1 MGLTQKI
8 LLLTT
13 LLVVALLGTTL
24 AITTY
29 QANQLAHE
37 TIDQGLAETR
47 GVWETFQNDRYS
59 KLKTGVRVLAND
71 PYFKAAVETGDAA
84 TVQDTLKERGSQDL
98 KADFFIATGA
108 DGIVIARSDRPG
120 TGEDLS
126 KDPVVM
132 KPLEQGEESETVWR
146 QGDRLFHAVSV
157 PMTTGPDLKGVLIAG
172 YGINEALAGD
182 IRKLTRSEIAY
193 LTHAPGQPPKLSVSS
208 LGPREPA
215 LREALARPELAAGA
229 QSGQTFQLDL
239 AGEDYVAVSVPLTTI
254 SGETVGRVVALRSMA
269 VETASFRQFRNSL
282 LITSL
287 VVMVLA
293 LGAAYFFASR
303 ITGPVRRLVGLVE
316 RARDGKFTGKVAV
329 DTSDEI
335 GVLARTFN
343 GLLSDLREKEQMI
356 GFLREGMTLLRK
368 GSGVTSEDRGTAM
381 TASMTPLPGGPMP
394 ESGTVVNGR
403 YEILESV
410 GKGGMGVVFRAQDR
424 ELDEVVA
431 LKVLRAEALEEDASL
446 VGRFKQEL
454 KLARRITHRNVL
466 RTHDFGEWSGTPY
479 ISMEYLEGVTLKD
492 LVRSKGAL
500 PLGVGLRIAKQA
512 CQGLEAAH
520 IQGVVHRDIKP
531 QNMLILPESGDLKIM
546 DFGIARVSEVER
558 ADSDPSLT
566 MAGTVMGT
574 PDYMSPEQASGTPA
588 DFRSDIYSLGVV
600 FFEMFTS
607 QLPFTGEKVMTV
619 ILGHIQKPPPQPRR
633 LNARIPMDLEAI
645 ILKCMEKSPRKRYQN
660 VGEVLAALSAVS
672 SEMDAA

>member
-47 GVWETFQNDRYS
+47 GVWETFQSDRYN
-59 KLKTGVRVLAND
+59 KLKMGVRVLAND
-71 PYFKAAVETGDAA
+71 PYFKAAVETADAA

-108 DGIVIARSDRPG
+108 DGVVIARSDRPG
-120 TGEDLS
+120 GGEDLS

-132 KPLEQGEESETVWR
+132 KPLEQGEESATVWR
-146 QGDRLFHAVSV
+146 QGDRLFHAVAV

-172 YGINEALAGD
+172 YAINEALAGD

-193 LTHAPGQPPKLSVSS
+193 LTQTGGQVPMLSVSS
-208 LGPREPA
+208 LGAREPA
-215 LREALARPELAAGA
+215 FREALGRPELAAGA
-229 QSGQTFQLDL
+229 ASGQTFQIGL
-239 AGEDYVAVSVPLTTI
+239 AGDEYVAVSVPLTTL
-254 SGETVGRVVALRSMA
+254 SGEAVGRVVALRSMA

-282 LITSL
+282 LLASL
-287 VVMVLA
+287 GVMVVA
-293 LGAAYFFASR
+293 LGAAYFFATR
-303 ITGPVRRLVGLVE
+303 ITGPVRRLVGVVE
-316 RARDGKFTGKVAV
+316 RARDGKLSGKVAV
-329 DTSDEI
+329 DTNDEI

-343 GLLSDLREKEQMI
+343 GLLADLREKEQMI
-356 GFLREGMTLLRK
+356 DFLREGMTMLRK
-368 GSGVTSEDRGTAM
+368 GPGVTSEDRGTAI
-381 TASMTPLPGGPMP
+381 TASMVPIGGPMP

-431 LKVLRAEALEEDASL
+431 LKVLRQEALEEDASL
-446 VGRFKQEL
+446 VGRFKQEI

-466 RTHDFGEWSGTPY
+466 RTHDLGEWNGTPY

-531 QNMLILPESGDLKIM
+531 QNMLILPESGELKIM
-546 DFGIARVSEVER
+546 DFGIARVSEVQR

-619 ILGHIQKPPPQPRR
+619 ILGHIQKAPPQPRR
-633 LNARIPMDLEAI
+633 LNPRIPMDLEAI
-645 ILKCMEKSPRKRYQN
+645 ILKCMEKSPKKRYQN

-672 SEMDAA
+672 SEVDAA

>member
-24 AITTY
+24 ALTTW

-59 KLKTGVRVLAND
+59 KLKTGVRVMAND
-71 PYFKAAVETGDAA
+71 PYFKAAVETGDVA

-108 DGIVIARSDRPG
+108 DGVVIARSDRPG

-132 KPLEQGEESETVWR
+132 KPLEQGEESATVWR
-146 QGDRLFHAVSV
+146 QGDRLFHAVAV

-172 YGINEALAGD
+172 YAINEALAGD

-193 LTHAPGQPPKLSVSS
+193 LTQTTGQPPMLSVST
-208 LGPREPA
+208 LGAREPA
-215 LREALARPELAAGA
+215 FREALGRPELTAGA
-229 QSGQTFQLDL
+229 GGQTFQLGL
-239 AGEDYVAVSVPLTTI
+239 AGDEYVAVAVPLTTI

-269 VETASFRQFRNSL
+269 VETASFRQFRNTL
-282 LITSL
+282 LLSSL

-293 LGAAYFFASR
+293 LGAAYFFATR
-303 ITGPVRRLVGLVE
+303 ITGPVRRLVAVVE

-343 GLLSDLREKEQMI
+343 GLLADLREKEQMI

-368 GSGVTSEDRGTAM
+368 GPGVTSEDRGTAI

-394 ESGTVVNGR
+394 QSGTVVNGR

-424 ELDEVVA
+424 QLDEVVA
-431 LKVLRAEALEEDASL
+431 LKVLRQEALEEDPSL

-466 RTHDFGEWSGTPY
+466 RTHDFGEWNETPY

-492 LVRSKGAL
+492 LIRSKGAL

-512 CQGLEAAH
+512 SQGLEAAH
-520 IQGVVHRDIKP
+520 GEGVVHRDIKP

-607 QLPFTGEKVMTV
+607 QLPFPGEKVMTV
-619 ILGHIQKPPPQPRR
+619 ILGHIQKAPPQPRK
-633 LNARIPMDLEAI
+633 LNARIPLELEAI
-645 ILKCMEKSPRKRYQN
+645 ILKCMEKSPKKRYQN
-660 VGEVLAALSAVS
+660 VSDVLAALSAVS
-672 SEMDAA
+672 QDQDAA

>member
-29 QANQLAHE
+29 QANQLAHQ
-37 TIDQGLAETR
+37 TIDQGLAQTR
-47 GVWETFQNDRYS
+47 GVWETFQNDRYN

-71 PYFKAAVETGDAA
+71 PYFKAAVETADAA

-108 DGIVIARSDRPG
+108 DGVVIARSDRSG
-120 TGEDLS
+120 GGEDLS

-132 KPLEQGEESETVWR
+132 KPLEQGEESATVWR

-182 IRKLTRSEIAY
+182 IRNLTRSEIAY
-193 LTHAPGQPPKLSVSS
+193 LTHVPGQPPKLSVSS
-208 LGPREPA
+208 LGAREPA
-215 LREALARPELAAGA
+215 FRDALSRPELAATAGN
-229 QSGQTFQLDL
+229 GQTFQLEL
-239 AGEDYVAVSVPLTTI
+239 AGEEYVGVSVPLTAV

-282 LITSL
+282 LLSSL
-287 VVMVLA
+287 AVMVAA
-293 LGAAYFFASR
+293 LGAAYFFAGR

-343 GLLSDLREKEQMI
+343 GLLADLREKEQMI
-356 GFLREGMTLLRK
+356 GFLREGMTMLRK
-368 GSGVTSEDRGTAM
+368 GPGVTSDDRGTAI
-381 TASMTPLPGGPMP
+381 TTSMTPLPGGPMP
-394 ESGTVVNGR
+394 ESGSVVNGR

-431 LKVLRAEALEEDASL
+431 LKVLRQEALEEDASL

-466 RTHDFGEWSGTPY
+466 RTHDFGEWNGTPY

-492 LVRSKGAL
+492 LIRSKGAL
-500 PLGVGLRIAKQA
+500 PIAVGLRIAKQA

-520 IQGVVHRDIKP
+520 GQGVVHRDIKP

-558 ADSDPSLT
+558 ADSDASLT

-619 ILGHIQKPPPQPRR
+619 ILGHIQKAPPQPRR

-645 ILKCMEKSPRKRYQN
+645 ILKCMEKSPKKRYQN
-660 VGEVLAALSAVS
+660 VAEVLAALSAVS